1 MAIPSIPMVD
11 FSCFFRKDDGNGIGK
26 QKIIDEVG
34 KACSEYGFFQVVN
47 HGVPLDL
54 MNRAL
59 ELSETFFELSMEEKL
74 KCSPISTLNPA
85 GYGRMGSYIGNN
97 ERLRMCAPGSSCNV
111 FPCSP
116 TGYRKTMEEIFKEF
130 EKVSE
135 LVESIIN
142 EFLGLPTGFL
152 GQYNNERT
160 RDTMIAWHYPPA
172 TDITSNGRDEHQ
184 DSNCITFVLQDDV
197 VGLEVK
203 KDKQWIP
210 IPPVKGSLVVNI
222 GVILQVLSNKR
233 FEAARHRVVKHR
245 GRSRN
250 SIVFFN
256 LLGTDKWVEPLPQL
270 TREIG
275 EAPKYRGFVY
285 KEFIEVRG
293 KAAAVNPPSR
303 EDLTG
308 VDVYEI
314 STKED

>member
-1 MAIPSIPMVD
+1 
-11 FSCFFRKDDGNGIGK
+11 
-26 QKIIDEVG
+26 
-34 KACSEYGFFQVVN
+34 
-47 HGVPLDL
+47 
-54 MNRAL
+54 
-59 ELSETFFELSMEEKL
+59 MEEKL

-85 GYGRMGSYIGNN
+85 GYGRMDSYIGNN
-97 ERLRMCAPGSSCNV
+97 ERLRIDAPGSSCNV
-111 FPCSP
+111 FPCSS

-135 LVESIIN
+135 LVESVIN
-142 EFLGLPTGFL
+142 DFLGLPTDKGYHDRL
-152 GQYNNERT
+152 
-160 RDTMIAWHYPPA
+160 ALPPA
-172 TDITSNGRDEHQ
+172 TDITSNGRDEHL

-256 LLGTDKWVEPLPQL
+256 GLGTNKWVEPLPEL

-275 EAPKYRGFVY
+275 EAPKYRSRIRVQRVY
-285 KEFIEVRG
+285 RSKG
-293 KAAAVNPPSR
+293 QSSSSQPTQSR
-303 EDLTG
+303 RSD
-308 VDVYEI
+308 
-314 STKED
+314 